1 MCRLLDPH
9 SGVVTGEELRR
20 GSGVDQ
26 QSGVGVEL
34 VDNLG
39 VGPVR
44 IKRVVPGSPAQ
55 AGGLRPGD
63 VIASV
68 DDTPLKDV
76 PAQWVDDC
84 LRDGTD
90 LETIRR
96 VSVITIRGK
105 KSEPVTLTVERPGWK
120 EPRKVKLQRGD
131 FQPET
136 VLGIR
141 RREDNSWDY
150 LFDRKNKVG
159 LIRLGGLGNTT
170 AYDTRQALERLKRAE
185 MRGLVLDLRW
195 CPGGYLREA
204 ANTAAQFLGDAPL
217 ATIKTREREQKL
229 TSEAGDNKFT
239 DFPLAV
245 LVNGETSGG
254 AELIAAALQDNKRA
268 VVVGQR
274 TVGKASL
281 QTVLPLNV
289 NGCGL
294 KLTTGTFVRP
304 SGANLNRE
312 RDSRPGD
319 DWGVRPDP
327 GLDERTSPDLARR
340 LGEWWQQQTLRPGTS
355 AEALPLDDPEA
366 DPQLVAAVRA
376 VLAKLK

>member
-1 MCRLLDPH
+1 
-9 SGVVTGEELRR
+9 
-20 GSGVDQ
+20 VDQ
-26 QSGVGVEL
+26 QTGVGIEF
-34 VDNLG
+34 VDNAG
-39 VGPVR
+39 VGPLR
-44 IKRVVPGSPAQ
+44 IKGILPGSPAQ
-55 AGGLRPGD
+55 ARGLRPGD
-63 VIASV
+63 VVTRLNQFSVQELPLEEVVASLRA
-68 DDTPLKDV
+68 DP
-76 PAQWVDDC
+76 PAGAVVRASAQA
-84 LRDGTD
+84 GTA
-90 LETIRR
+90 
-96 VSVITIRGK
+96 
-105 KSEPVTLTVERPGWK
+105 VTLTVERSGWK
-120 EPRKVKLQRGD
+120 EPRKVLLEPTN

-136 VLGIR
+136 VLSAR
-141 RREDNSWDY
+141 RLEDNSWDY
-150 LFDRKNKVG
+150 LFDHKNKVG

-170 AYDTRQALERLKRAE
+170 AYDTRQALERLKRAG

-204 ANTAAQFLGDAPL
+204 ANTAALFLGEAPL
-217 ATIKTREREQKL
+217 ATIRTREGEQKL
-229 TSEAGDNKFT
+229 ASEAGNKFT
-239 DFPLAV
+239 DFPLVV

-274 TVGKASL
+274 TVGKASI

-312 RDSRPGD
+312 RDSRPAD

-327 GLDERTSPDLARR
+327 GMDERTSADLGRR
-340 LGEWWQQQTLRPGTS
+340 LGEWWQLQTLRPGTS
-355 AEALPLDDPEA
+355 DEALPLDDPEA
-366 DPQLVAAVRA
+366 DPQLTAAVRA